1 MGMKFPIG
9 MDLRMQL
16 QRALWLVGNK
26 VPGTMLLLL
35 IKVFGVAIYGKLSGL
50 GFTMDMRL
58 FGLVRKLIAIPNN
71 EFAFF
76 RKKEGEH
83 LRFSVFGRI
92 E

>member
-1 MGMKFPIG
+1 M
-9 MDLRMQL
+9 
-16 QRALWLVGNK
+16 
-26 VPGTMLLLL
+26 
-35 IKVFGVAIYGKLSGL
+35 LSGL

-76 RKKEGEH
+76 RKKEGVF